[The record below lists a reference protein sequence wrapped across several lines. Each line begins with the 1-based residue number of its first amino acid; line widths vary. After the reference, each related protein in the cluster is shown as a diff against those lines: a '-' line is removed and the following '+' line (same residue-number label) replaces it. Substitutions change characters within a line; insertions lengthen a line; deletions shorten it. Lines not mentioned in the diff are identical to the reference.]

1 MSENKKAQTIVHL
14 SDVLRLLPYLIAWG
28 LVSTIRKLRLLG
40 PWERAAVLAVAAA
53 SWFTFDLWRT
63 QRSRP
68 TAERVSLPK
77 LAAVCAIICALAVP
91 VFWLLVR

>member
-1 MSENKKAQTIVHL
+1 MSENKEAQTIVHL
-14 SDVLRLLPYLIAWG
+14 SDVMRLLPYLIAWV
-28 LVSTIRKLRLLG
+28 LVSILRELRLLG
-40 PWERAAVLAVAAA
+40 PWERAAVLAVATA